1 MPGAGCAIPPP
12 TRTGDATGTRDRDAW
27 SGNPSSLARSAR
39 VINIADAG
47 TGLADYYIAWGRDT
61 HVDATLPRPHTRPG
75 SRLCQRANVAF
86 ATNEGSKLGS
96 QRRALR
102 VVEEQSVLIDRTARQ
117 KPLKAAFADV
127 AADKR

>member
-1 MPGAGCAIPPP
+1 M
-12 TRTGDATGTRDRDAW
+12 
-27 SGNPSSLARSAR
+27 
-39 VINIADAG
+39 
-47 TGLADYYIAWGRDT
+47 
-61 HVDATLPRPHTRPG
+61 DATLPRPHTRPG

-127 AADKR
+127 AADKRLENVGDTDTGEREIACMGGIRHERCTGGLDCYDLAAVAQLPGIDAA